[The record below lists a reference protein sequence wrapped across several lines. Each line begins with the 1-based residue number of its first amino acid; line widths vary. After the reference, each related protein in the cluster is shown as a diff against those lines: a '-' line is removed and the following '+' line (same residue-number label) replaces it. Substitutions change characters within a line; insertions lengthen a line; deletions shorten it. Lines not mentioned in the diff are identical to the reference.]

1 MYRRGDAHSYLL
13 VGVYVDDLIITG
25 TNPAQIL
32 EFKDQMQKL
41 FKMTDLGL
49 LSYYL
54 GIEVIQTEG
63 VITLCQR
70 GYAEKILEL
79 AGMSGCNHCHTPM
92 ECRLK
97 LKKEDEAKAV
107 DPSLYRSIIGSLR
120 YLVHTRPDITHAVG
134 IVSRFMASPFAF
146 LFL

>member
-1 MYRRGDAHSYLL
+1 
-13 VGVYVDDLIITG
+13 
-25 TNPAQIL
+25 
-32 EFKDQMQKL
+32 MQKL

-54 GIEVIQTEG
+54 GIEVSQTEG

-79 AGMSGCNHCHTPM
+79 AGMSDCNKSQTPM

-97 LKKEDEAKAV
+97 LKKEYEGRAV
-107 DPSLYRSIIGSLR
+107 DQSLYRSVIGSLR
-120 YLVHTRPDITHAVG
+120 YLVHTRPDITYAVG
-134 IVSRFMASPFAF
+134 IVSRFME
-146 LFL
+146 